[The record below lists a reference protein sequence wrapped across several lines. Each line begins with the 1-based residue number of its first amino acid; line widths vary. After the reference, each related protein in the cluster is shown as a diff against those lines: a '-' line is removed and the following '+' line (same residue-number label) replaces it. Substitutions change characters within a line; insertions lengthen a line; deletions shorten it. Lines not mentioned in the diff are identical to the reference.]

1 MRNALTLVELIF
13 SMVIIAIVFTVVP
26 KIIFVSNKTM
36 ALSVKEDG
44 MYEAISLIGSISK
57 LPWDENTIN
66 SGGKILH
73 TDDNDCSSD
82 TGYRIG
88 GFIGS
93 RNCIDS
99 DANKSDPLGQENG
112 DDDYNDIDDYD
123 AEDDYNET
131 SASGKDYNLSTSVDY
146 DADNDNIKKIVVT
159 VKGGAKTGNFQT
171 SVFYESTN
179 LGYIKI
185 NKRAW

>member
-1 MRNALTLVELIF
+1 MRKGLTLIELIF
-13 SMVIIAIVFTVVP
+13 SMVIIAIVFTVIP
-26 KIIFVSNKTM
+26 KMIFASNKTL

-44 MYEAISLIGSISK
+44 LYEAISLVGSISR

-66 SGGKILH
+66 SGGKILG
-73 TDDNDCSSD
+73 TSANTNECYSS

-99 DANKSDPLGQENG
+99 DYNKSTSGQENG
-112 DDDYNDIDDYD
+112 DDDYNDIDDYV
-123 AEDDYNET
+123 DYDENST
-131 SASGKDYNLSTSVDY
+131 QGRDYNLKVDIIDSV
-146 DADNDNIKKIVVT
+146 DNIKQIKVI

-171 SVFYESTN
+171 SVFYESAN